1 MIVGFALPK
10 KLMDIVSLEYKT
22 SKGPFVEGKCRLNK
36 IRLAL
41 KKKRSRLTIHASSHS
56 IIKRNRHDH
65 DRIEK
70 KKENDSAIKGMTTM
84 WRYGKCKER
93 DF

>member
-70 KKENDSAIKGMTTM
+70 RRKTIELLKA
-84 WRYGKCKER
+84 
-93 DF
+93 